1 MDIKGLLNQELETAK
16 KAKQERENKRIIC
29 DTQAASLFQPILA
42 GIEQLK
48 CELSK
53 HSDIKFHIS
62 THSVT
67 LKIGDE
73 KKLRAYLYGTS
84 NLHLQ
89 AKIFRLTEVTTFKY
103 DDEVSEIERNFD
115 DAASVISYIVKA
127 CATYLAYKKS

>member
-1 MDIKGLLNQELETAK
+1 MDIKGLLNQELEAAK
-16 KAKQERENKRIIC
+16 KAKQEEENKRVVC
-29 DTQAASLFQPILA
+29 DTQAANLFQPITA

-48 CELSK
+48 SELSE
-53 HSDIKFHIS
+53 HSDIKFYIS

-67 LKIGDE
+67 VKIGGDE
-73 KKLRAYLYGTS
+73 ELHTYLYGTS

-89 AKIFRLTEVTTFKY
+89 SKIFPLTEITRFKY

-115 DAASVISYIVKA
+115 DAASVVSYIVKK